1 MKDPDALMRISSDQY
16 LELIDK
22 SRREGFETAVALMK
36 STLAERVEIIHSG
49 GVTHKQWAKWLD
61 EQKSRFFRE

>member
-1 MKDPDALMRISSDQY
+1 MKDPDALMRITSDQY

-36 STLAERVEIIHSG
+36 STLAERVEIIHSE
-49 GVTHKQWAKWLD
+49 GVAHKQWAKWLD